1 MMPESRERKLGLL
14 VLDARAAVR
23 RFSKCR
29 TLCALAGIAV
39 AAALVSPVQAYA
51 ADSGSIDEPRDAV
64 AEQVAAPDASLQ
76 AAGQTDV
83 AVQAPSQPE
92 DPSKE
97 DVAPNVEAA
106 APAETVG
113 SLADSPSA
121 EGTPASQVK
130 TPAEEAEPRQADA
143 AAPQADPALAAQDGA
158 AGTKDVAV
166 TDATDERQTG
176 AGTAQAATTDAQNA
190 AVRDAAMKALSK
202 AIRFD
207 KSGTT
212 IILDFNGDGKT
223 DDTDWAAYKS
233 WIKTYRVF
241 DFNGD
246 FSSGYNG
253 GLQVTGGTQLVANGH
268 DKGPDDLN
276 IGIDVDKIKS
286 YYLNNIGQATSVK
299 NQSPFGSCWAFGATS
314 ALESAILKAMAGEK
328 GMAYDPALHQTP
340 NLTNIDD
347 KVDLSE
353 LELAWLCYSLQ
364 PDGDYIKDTLPGDT
378 DSDRLSC
385 GGWGAMAETMY
396 TAWQAVAN
404 EADDPYWPLGV
415 PKTYENFKKLGKFVW
430 GLTEG
435 TKTAIAHVQGVNYL
449 PDPAILQLD
458 KQEHMV
464 YQGLNQNAIKLIKE
478 ALVKYGAVSIGY
490 QADTA
495 LPGKPSESGYFNS
508 TYWAQYCDAVDD
520 ITDTHAV
527 CIVGWDDNF
536 DHNKFKAEKNDVS
549 NLKDGAWLVKNS
561 WGSYD
566 WLKKNFPDAD
576 PSKAGKAA
584 NWGITD
590 AEGNHTGYFWLSYYD
605 HSIVTPSYFEVDLAS
620 DGFDYDNNYSYDHLI
635 NESQIPFVLR
645 TKDTGTEVANVF
657 TARGEEDLTAV
668 SVHTFVADSTVHVR
682 VFLVT
687 DDDLRDND
695 PTSGRCVADFTSDQ
709 LVSGFHTVRLP
720 KTIRLAK
727 GQKFAVVENITSAD
741 ANDGGGRVSYIA
753 LETGMAKDAQTDD
766 NMGYLFSHANAD
778 PGTTY
783 VRILTEDGYRWMT
796 PQELADNYDGGQI
809 FEFGNAMVKAFTV
822 NAKEE
827 AAPAGDVTTPG
838 HALSATYGVTNP
850 AQAGDVAARQA
861 VARAAASD
869 ALPRTGDANDTATET
884 ALFAAALAIVGAGLA
899 TRRTRD

>member
-51 ADSGSIDEPRDAV
+51 TEAVPTDASQDV
-64 AEQVAAPDASLQ
+64 AAEQVAASDASLQ
-76 AAGQTDV
+76 ATGQADV
-83 AVQAPSQPE
+83 AVQAPNQAE
-92 DPSKE
+92 DPSKA
-97 DVAPNVEAA
+97 VADASAEAS
-106 APAETVG
+106 APAE
-113 SLADSPSA
+113 P
-121 EGTPASQVK
+121 
-130 TPAEEAEPRQADA
+130 
-143 AAPQADPALAAQDGA
+143 AAPQADAPSTGKTPASQEAAPSADAGSEQVGA
-158 AGTKDVAV
+158 AVPQADLAPVAHDETMGNKDDVAAADEKQ
-166 TDATDERQTG
+166 TDAGTVQAG
-176 AGTAQAATTDAQNA
+176 ATDARSA
-190 AVRDAAMKALSK
+190 ALHDAAMKALSK

-207 KSGTT
+207 RSGTT

-223 DDTDWAAYKS
+223 DDTDWAAYKD

-241 DFNGD
+241 DFSGD

-340 NLTNIDD
+340 NLTNIEDG
-347 KVDLSE
+347 VDLSE

-364 PDGDYIKDTLPGDT
+364 PDGDYVKDTLPGDT

-415 PKTYENFKKLGKFVW
+415 PKTYENFRKLGTFVW

-536 DHNKFKAEKNDVS
+536 DHNKGDVHLWGVPGADHTYWGYLAVRPRFVSEYGFGAFPTMKQLKTYAQPEDFSFDSPVVQCHFKKP
-549 NLKDGAWLVKNS
+549 GA
-561 WGSYD
+561 D
-566 WLKKNFPDAD
+566 
-576 PSKAGKAA
+576 
-584 NWGITD
+584 
-590 AEGNHTGYFWLSYYD
+590 
-605 HSIVTPSYFEVDLAS
+605 S
-620 DGFDYDNNYSYDHLI
+620 DGFDYDNNYSYDYLI

-645 TKDTGTEVANVF
+645 TKDAGTEVANVF
-657 TARGEEDLTAV
+657 TAKGNEDLAAV

-687 DDDLRDND
+687 NDDLRDND
-695 PTSGRCVADFTSDQ
+695 PTSGRCVEDFTSDQ

-720 KTIRLAK
+720 KVIRLSK

-741 ANDGGGRVSYIA
+741 ANDDAGGRVSYIA

-778 PGTTY
+778 AGTTY

-809 FEFGNAMVKAFTV
+809 FEFGNAMVKAFTT
-822 NAKEE
+822 NAYEE
-827 AAPAGDVTTPG
+827 AVPDDDVATPG
-838 HALSATYGVTNP
+838 HVLP
-850 AQAGDVAARQA
+850 AAYNVPTQTHVNGMVAHQAA
-861 VARAAASD
+861 ARAAASD
-869 ALPRTGDANDTATET
+869 ALPRTGDANDAATET
-884 ALFAAALAIVGAGLA
+884 ALFAAALAIIGAGLA

>member
-14 VLDARAAVR
+14 VLDVRAAVR

-39 AAALVSPVQAYA
+39 AAALVFPVQAYA
-51 ADSGSIDEPRDAV
+51 TEAVPTDAPQGV
-64 AEQVAAPDASLQ
+64 AAEQVAAPDASLQ
-76 AAGQTDV
+76 ATGQADV
-83 AVQAPSQPE
+83 TVQAPSQAE
-92 DPSKE
+92 DPSKAVT
-97 DVAPNVEAA
+97 DSSAEAT
-106 APAETVG
+106 APAE
-113 SLADSPSA
+113 P
-121 EGTPASQVK
+121 
-130 TPAEEAEPRQADA
+130 
-143 AAPQADPALAAQDGA
+143 AAPQADAPSTEETPASQEAAPSAEAGSVQADAAVTQANLAPVAHDETMGN
-158 AGTKDVAV
+158 KDDVA
-166 TDATDERQTG
+166 AADEKQAD
-176 AGTAQAATTDAQNA
+176 AGTAQAGATDAQNA
-190 AVRDAAMKALSK
+190 ALHDAAMKALSK

-223 DDTDWAAYKS
+223 DDTDWAAYKD

-340 NLTNIDD
+340 HLTNIEDG
-347 KVDLSE
+347 VDLSE

-364 PDGDYIKDTLPGDT
+364 PDGDYIKDTLPRDS

-415 PKTYENFKKLGKFVW
+415 PKTYENFRKLGTFVW

-620 DGFDYDNNYSYDHLI
+620 DGFDYDNNYSYDYLI

-657 TARGEEDLTAV
+657 TAKGNEDLAAV

-720 KTIRLAK
+720 KVIRLSK

-741 ANDGGGRVSYIA
+741 ANDDAGGRVSYIA

-778 PGTTY
+778 AGTTY

-809 FEFGNAMVKAFTV
+809 FEFGNAMVKAFTT
-822 NAKEE
+822 NAYEE
-827 AAPAGDVTTPG
+827 AVPDDDVATPG
-838 HALSATYGVTNP
+838 HALP
-850 AQAGDVAARQA
+850 AAYNVPTQTHVNGMVAHQAA
-861 VARAAASD
+861 ARAAASD
-869 ALPRTGDANDTATET
+869 ALPRTGDANDAATET
-884 ALFAAALAIVGAGLA
+884 ALFAAALAIIGAGLA